1 MEDRATVLSSLASV
15 DWVVPFGDD
24 AAEQDTPLKLISS
37 ILPDVLVKGADYSI
51 DTIVGADV
59 VLANGGEVQVLTF
72 VDGRSTS
79 KVIRKIQ
86 DLQGNS

>member
-1 MEDRATVLSSLASV
+1 MLASLASV

-24 AAEQDTPLKLISS
+24 ASENDTPLKLIST
-37 ILPDVLVKGADYSI
+37 ILPDVLVKGGDYSI
-51 DTIVGADV
+51 ETIVGADV
-59 VLANGGEVQVLTF
+59 VIAHGGEVQVLTF

-86 DLQGNS
+86 DLQGNN